1 MTQTLPHD
9 FPDAGRQALEE
20 IRKVHSPSYVKLV
33 EFIGLNWGDLS
44 GINKIIKIWTDEI
57 TVTQQSMFRLDRG
70 MAKLKNADTEAYWEG
85 VARGQYVNWREDFNS
100 NTLVKYMEGMK
111 KVKAELD
118 AIHGN
123 IYSIRGHLIAMVI
136 EVAVIAGGI
145 ATAETVAGAVAAV
158 LALIAAIGTWLDY
171 MIRVTGDLEEKG
183 RSLENIRMEYRL
195 DRGGGVVSA
204 PFKSDIFKDWGD
216 WESEK

>member
-1 MTQTLPHD
+1 
-9 FPDAGRQALEE
+9 
-20 IRKVHSPSYVKLV
+20 
-33 EFIGLNWGDLS
+33 
-44 GINKIIKIWTDEI
+44 
-57 TVTQQSMFRLDRG
+57 
-70 MAKLKNADTEAYWEG
+70 
-85 VARGQYVNWREDFNS
+85 VARDQYGNWREDFNS

-195 DRGGGVVSA
+195 DRGGGVISA
-204 PFKSDIFKDWGD
+204 PFKSDIIKDWGD
-216 WESEK
+216 WESKK